1 MMVKFTEKHRWGEYL
16 EVYIHWKISFYWRK
30 IVLFWLYFDA
40 KYVLCVCAA
49 LLRSFT
55 HFLTGVCAIIGGV
68 FTGQPP
74 LSDGVLKRHFSLLTW
89 LIFSLLLHS
98 CSGWSDRLAHLPLGS
113 GHPEEDRA
121 GQGVLTAPP
130 SPLSLPTWPPAVQH
144 RPGHGHGDRLGGQTE
159 REKSAVGLNGRQR
172 GFKSAEFLIPLSLFL
187 LWINAKEELVGPL
200 GIFLSPVLFGCQKD
214 AVWTRRWQET
224 LMRRSSVREEDAS
237 WREDVY
243 VLLPSTLGP
252 PRWVWEDLWSAL
264 EMRRLGGFLKEHA
277 TQNLFLFVFFFNQ
290 LHTSSTHFHISQQT
304 Q

>member
-1 MMVKFTEKHRWGEYL
+1 MYTSTVKYFSIY
-16 EVYIHWKISFYWRK
+16 RK
-30 IVLFWLYFDA
+30 ILLFWLYFNA
-40 KYVLCVCAA
+40 KYVPCVCAT

-68 FTGQPP
+68 FTGQP
-74 LSDGVLKRHFSLLTW
+74 LSLTVFCGVGENLKRLFSLLTW

-121 GQGVLTAPP
+121 GQGVLTVSP

-172 GFKSAEFLIPLSLFL
+172 GFKLPEFLIPLSLFL
-187 LWINAKEELVGPL
+187 LGINAKEEHLGLL

-214 AVWTRRWQET
+214 AVWIRRWQET

-243 VLLPSTLGP
+243 VLLQSTLGS

-277 TQNLFLFVFFFNQ
+277 AQIL
-290 LHTSSTHFHISQQT
+290 
-304 Q
+304 